1 MTTRSRTGSQVA
13 FLVLVTIIVWAGLA
27 LQFSVSRPLFPSTI
41 STVWR
46 MIGYFTVLTNVITAV
61 FFTIWLIR
69 RNRPS
74 SSWTD
79 RPAVVTWVALSI
91 TFVGLGYAILLA
103 RLYHLEGSA
112 WVANAL
118 IHYITPALALIYWI
132 VFVRTGTLRWIHA
145 LIWSLYIAAYGI
157 YALVRG
163 ASSGWYPYPFL
174 DLPVIGL
181 QKVVLNTIGLLLAF
195 YAVGLVFVL
204 VDRRW
209 PKPEAVSE

>member
-1 MTTRSRTGSQVA
+1 MTTRSRSGSHVA
-13 FLVLVTIIVWAGLA
+13 FLMLVTVMAWAGLA
-27 LQFSVSRPLFPSTI
+27 LQFSVSRLLFPSTI

-46 MIGYFTVLTNVITAV
+46 MLGYFTVLTNVITAV
-61 FFTIWLIR
+61 FFTIWLIG
-69 RNRPS
+69 RNRTS
-74 SSWTD
+74 SRWTD
-79 RPAVVTWVALSI
+79 RPAVATWVALSI
-91 TFVGLGYAILLA
+91 TFVGIGYALLLA

-118 IHYITPALALIYWI
+118 IHYITPALGFIYWV
-132 VFVRTGTLRWIHA
+132 VFVRKGTLRWIHA
-145 LIWSLYIAAYGI
+145 LIWSLYIAVYGI

-174 DLPVIGL
+174 DRPLIGF

-204 VDRRW
+204 LDKRW
-209 PKPEAVSE
+209 AKTGNRE

>member
-1 MTTRSRTGSQVA
+1 MTARSHHGSHVA
-13 FLVLVTIIVWAGLA
+13 FLVLVTVIAWVGLA
-27 LQFSVSRPLFPSTI
+27 LQFSVSRPLFHSSI

-46 MIGYFTVLTNVITAV
+46 MVGYFTVLTNVITAV

-118 IHYITPALALIYWI
+118 IHYITPALALIYWV
-132 VFVRTGTLRWIHA
+132 VFVRKGALRWIHA
-145 LIWSLYIAAYGI
+145 LIWSLYIAAYGM

-174 DLPVIGL
+174 DLPKIGL
-181 QKVVLNTIGLLLAF
+181 QKVVLNTIGLLVAF
-195 YAVGLVFVL
+195 YAVGLVLVL
-204 VDRRW
+204 VDKRW
-209 PKPEAVSE
+209 AKPGAVSE

>member
-1 MTTRSRTGSQVA
+1 MTTRSRSGSHVA
-13 FLVLVTIIVWAGLA
+13 FLVLVTLIAWAGLA

-46 MIGYFTVLTNVITAV
+46 MLGYFTVLTNVITAV
-61 FFTIWLIR
+61 FFTIWLVG
-69 RNRPS
+69 RNQTS

-79 RPAVVTWVALSI
+79 RPAVATWVALSI
-91 TFVGLGYAILLA
+91 TFVGLGYALLLA

-118 IHYITPALALIYWI
+118 IHYITPALGFIYW
-132 VFVRTGTLRWIHA
+132 VVLVRKGTLRWIHA

-195 YAVGLVFVL
+195 YVVGLVFVL
-204 VDRRW
+204 LDKRW
-209 PKPEAVSE
+209 AKQGDVSE